1 MIEWALSRCERSA
14 VCGQRFE
21 RWAFRV

>member
-14 VCGQRFE
+14 VGGQRFE
-21 RWAFRV
+21 RWTFRV